1 MTKQTN
7 KTDTGDAQAT
17 HANIATA
24 LAFAQM
30 EMGRAMKDSANPHFK
45 SKYADLASV
54 QDACMGALNRHGI
67 AVIQPTHST
76 ETGERYV
83 VTRFL
88 HTSGETLDCMIP
100 LIIGKNDMQ
109 GLGSAIT
116 YARRYGL
123 MSLAGIAPEDDDGN
137 AAVASTK
144 GNPMAGAIGDAWK
157 DSVLD
162 GLPENASPEQKAHA
176 FARQIAADLTSKT
189 GLKALD
195 NEWSRREAMINTFAD
210 RFPALHETIVDA
222 YENTKNEIEAS
233 KIAAA

>member
-1 MTKQTN
+1 MTTKTN
-7 KTDTGDAQAT
+7 TQGASEPQAT
-17 HANIATA
+17 HPNIATA

-30 EMGRAMKDSANPHFK
+30 EMGRAMKDSTNPHFK

-54 QDACMGALNRHGI
+54 QDACMTALNSHGI

-83 VTRFL
+83 VTKFL
-88 HTSGETLDCMIP
+88 HTSGETLDCFIP
-100 LIIGKNDMQ
+100 LLIGKNDMQ

-123 MSLAGIAPEDDDGN
+123 MSLAGIAPDDDDGN

-144 GNPMAGAIGDAWK
+144 ANPTAGSFGDAWR
-157 DSVLD
+157 DGVLD
-162 GLPENASPEQKAHA
+162 SIPENATPEQKAKA
-176 FARQIAADLTSKT
+176 FAEQIAKDFLSKT

-195 NEWSRREAMINTFAD
+195 NDWSRREGMIKSFEE
-210 RFPALHETIVDA
+210 RFPALHEMVVDA
-222 YENTKNEIEAS
+222 YEATKNDIESS
-233 KIAAA
+233 KVAAQ